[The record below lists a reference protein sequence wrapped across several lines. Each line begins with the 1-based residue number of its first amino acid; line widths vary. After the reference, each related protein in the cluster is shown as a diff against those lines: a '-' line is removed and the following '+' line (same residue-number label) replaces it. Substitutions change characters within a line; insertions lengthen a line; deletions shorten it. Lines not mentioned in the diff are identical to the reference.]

1 MGGFAGRGVLTSW
14 VGGRDVFIELMLINF
29 YGKIGG
35 LLENV

>member
-1 MGGFAGRGVLTSW
+1 MNGLASERPFILNIGFML
-14 VGGRDVFIELMLINF
+14 LINF